1 MQCCIR
7 VRDPRA
13 HSSPVFQR
21 FFIAVLGLMAL
32 VLTVHASEVV
42 TNNKDVAAILEANR
56 IASGGDAWK
65 GKSTLETVF
74 DYAGQGLTG
83 TTTLVIDLKSGA
95 FVESYEIGP
104 TKGANGWDGET
115 AWMKDVSGAVT
126 VQGGGDKRALAV
138 NQAYRYA
145 NAWWRKDRGGAAI
158 SFGDLQK
165 DREGGCAVLHVT
177 PRIGKVFEAWFDSRS
192 HMLARIV
199 EEQGYFQITTNFGDY
214 RPVNGVM
221 LAHEVVVDS
230 GTGPSGLQRLTLKA
244 ANFREALSKQNFAP
258 PAGVLSDFAFAS
270 GLHETTFPFR
280 LLNNHIFADVK
291 INGRGPFNFLF
302 DTGGHDIL
310 FPATAAALGLKVE
323 GAAPSGGAGD
333 KTVDFG
339 YAKIGMLEMGDAK
352 LSNQIMSVFVTEPR
366 EVEGFTVDGLIG
378 FEVFR
383 RFVTRIDYGAQTM
396 TLMDPATF
404 DSRNAGTP
412 VRFEFYD
419 NLPQV
424 AGAFE
429 GIPARFSIDTG
440 SRNEVTLHKPFVERE
455 ALIEKHPQNVL
466 AVDGWGVGGQTRALM
481 TRGASVRLGNVE
493 IPGVIAGLST
503 STKGSFSD
511 ANTDG
516 YVGSGLLKRFTVT
529 FDYGNRT
536 MYLKALPKPVP
547 DTTVYDRSGM
557 WINATSH
564 DFEIIGITP
573 GGPAEKSKLKVGE
586 HIVHMAMR

>member
-1 MQCCIR
+1 
-7 VRDPRA
+7 
-13 HSSPVFQR
+13 
-21 FFIAVLGLMAL
+21 MAL
-32 VLTVHASEVV
+32 TLTVHASKVV
-42 TNNKDVAAILEANR
+42 ITNKDIGAFLDANR
-56 IASGGDAWK
+56 IASGGDAWN

-83 TTTLVIDLKSGA
+83 TTTSLIGLKSGA

-115 AWMKDVSGAVT
+115 AWMKDISGAMT
-126 VQGGGDKRALAV
+126 RQDGGDKRALAV

-158 SFGDLQK
+158 TFVGLKK
-165 DREGGCAVLHVT
+165 DGERERTVLRVT
-177 PRIGKVFEAWFDSRS
+177 PRNGKAFEAWFDNKS

-199 EEQGYFQITTNFGDY
+199 EEQGYFQITTEFSDY

-221 LAHEVVVDS
+221 IAHQVVVDS
-230 GTGPSGLQRLTLKA
+230 GTGPSGFQRLTLRA
-244 ANFREALSKQNFAP
+244 ATFREALSKQNFAP
-258 PAGVLSDFAFAS
+258 PAGALSDFAFAK
-270 GLHETTFPFR
+270 GLHETTFPF
-280 LLNNHIFADVK
+280 LVLNNHIFADVK
-291 INGRGPFNFLF
+291 INSRGPFNFLF
-302 DTGGHDIL
+302 DTGGHDIV

-333 KTVDFG
+333 KTADFG
-339 YAKIGMLEMGDAK
+339 YAKIDTLEMGDAK
-352 LSNQIMSVFVTEPR
+352 LSNQIVSVLITEPR

-383 RFVTRIDYGAQTM
+383 RFVTRIDYGARM
-396 TLMDPATF
+396 ITLMDPGTF

-412 VRFEFYD
+412 VKFAFYD

-424 AGAFE
+424 HGAFE

-455 ALIEKHPQNVL
+455 ALLEKHPKNVL
-466 AVDGWGVGGQTRALM
+466 AVDGWGVGGKTRSHM
-481 TRGASVRLGNVE
+481 IRGTSLRLGNVE
-493 IPGVIAGLST
+493 ILDVIAGLST

-529 FDYGNRT
+529 FDYENRT
-536 MYLKALPKPVP
+536 MYLKALANPVP
-547 DTTVYDRSGM
+547 DTAVYDRSGM
-557 WINATSH
+557 WVNATLN
-564 DFEIIGITP
+564 DFEIIAITP
-573 GGPAEKSKLKVGE
+573 GGPAEKSKLKAG
-586 HIVHMAMR
+586 